1 VKIIDVAMC
10 TLLLVDCSLA
20 QQQNPPSTFSAPPPS
35 EEFVVV
41 DAPVVVLKHIRIIDG
56 TGSAA
61 VDDQSIVIAGG
72 VIRAVQP
79 SGSEADPVDAK
90 VLDLKGY
97 TAIPGLVGMHEHLF
111 YITPTGHGHLPS
123 EPRLFTEMAFSFP
136 RLYLAAGVTTIR
148 TAGSIEP
155 YADLNLKR
163 SIDLGQTPGPKM
175 HLTAPFLEGQGSN
188 RLQVHILTGQDDIS
202 RTVNYWADQGF
213 TSFKTY
219 INVSRDELRTVIKTA
234 HARGLK
240 VAGHLCA
247 VGFREAASLG
257 IDSLEHG
264 LYSDAEFLPDKH
276 PDVCPSSYG
285 SARTMLSNE
294 PDSQPV
300 TDMIRD
306 LVQHHVA
313 ITSTLVVRE
322 VGIPNHALIDQRI
335 RDVLSP
341 PSLMDYLLTHAAAA
355 LHPDPVA
362 ELVKKEMKFERAFVK
377 AGGFLMAGLDP
388 TATNGAAVAG
398 FGDQR
403 EVELLVEAGFTP
415 LEAIHIATANGA
427 KFLGEDQKIGT
438 LQVGKQADI
447 VVIKGDPS
455 KDINDIEKVELVFK
469 DGKGYDS
476 HKLVDSVRGLVGL
489 R

>member
-1 VKIIDVAMC
+1 MSKFIDLAIC
-10 TLLLVDCSLA
+10 ILLLVDCSLA
-20 QQQNPPSTFSAPPPS
+20 QQLPPTSLPPSGAG
-35 EEFVVV
+35 EFVAV

-61 VDDQSIVIAGG
+61 VDDRSIVIADG
-72 VIRAVQP
+72 VIQAIQP
-79 SGSEADPVDAK
+79 SGSTADPVNAR
-90 VLDLKGY
+90 VLDLKGH
-97 TAIPGLVGMHEHLF
+97 TAIPGLVGMHDHLF
-111 YITPTGHGHLPS
+111 YIAPTGRGHLPG

-155 YADLNLKR
+155 YTDLNLKR
-163 SIDLGQTPGPKM
+163 SIDLGHTPGPKM
-175 HLTAPFLEGQGSN
+175 YLTGPFLEGEGLN
-188 RLQVHILTGQDDIS
+188 RPQVHILTGQDDAI
-202 RTVNYWADQGF
+202 RTVNYWADEGF
-213 TSFKTY
+213 TSFKAYVNIST
-219 INVSRDELRTVIKTA
+219 DELRAAIKTA

-240 VAGHLCA
+240 IAGHLCT

-264 LYSDAEFLPDKH
+264 LYSDSEFLPDKQ

-285 SARTMLSNE
+285 SSRSMPGVE

-300 TDMIRD
+300 MDMIRD
-306 LVQHHVA
+306 LVQHNVA

-341 PSLMDYLLTHAAAA
+341 PSLMDYLLTHAAAT

-362 ELVKKEMKFERAFVK
+362 ELVTKEMKFERAFVK
-377 AGGFLMAGLDP
+377 AGGLLMAGLDP
-388 TATNGAAVAG
+388 TASNGAAVAG

-415 LEAIHIATANGA
+415 LEAIHIATQNGA
-427 KFLGEDQKIGT
+427 KFLGEDQRIGT
-438 LQVGKQADI
+438 LEVGRQADI
-447 VVIKGDPS
+447 VVINGDPS
-455 KDINDIEKVELVFK
+455 RDIKDIEKVELVFK

-476 HKLVDSVRGLVGL
+476 HKLIDSVRGLVGL